1 MNELLNFI
9 VRSAFTIIKR
19 NGLFKY
25 ITIKNRK
32 IEKDEQI
39 GKYIDKIGG
48 RYEVVEDCHLKGF
61 FGACPH
67 EHSVN
72 EFGDRHLSTH
82 YLTKNLLCAL
92 F

>member
-9 VRSAFTIIKR
+9 VRSAFTVIKR
-19 NGLFKY
+19 NGLFK
-25 ITIKNRK
+25 I

-72 EFGDRHLSTH
+72 EFGDRHLSIH
-82 YLTKNLLCAL
+82 YSTKNLLCAL